1 MKKERKSKREK
12 KEKVAGDKVAFNALL
27 IVNWGTVTVNVTLT
41 VTATVELRSAA
52 EQVKAKV
59 IQLYIE

>member
-1 MKKERKSKREK
+1 MKKEQEREK

-27 IVNWGTVTVNVTLT
+27 IVNWGTVTVNVSLT
-41 VTATVELRSAA
+41 ATATVELRSAA

-59 IQLYIE
+59 IQL

>member
-1 MKKERKSKREK
+1 MKKEQEREK

-27 IVNWGTVTVNVTLT
+27 IVNWGTVIVNVSLT

-59 IQLYIE
+59 IQL